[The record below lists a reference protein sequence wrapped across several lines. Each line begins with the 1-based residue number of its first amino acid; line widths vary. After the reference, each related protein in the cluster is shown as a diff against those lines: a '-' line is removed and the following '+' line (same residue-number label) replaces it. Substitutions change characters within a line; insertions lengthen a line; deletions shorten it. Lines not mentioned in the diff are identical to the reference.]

1 MLDYSSSSYI
11 FEPNIAKITDSKQV
25 AILVR
30 NLIKD
35 KINEKEH
42 FVLITL
48 NGASHVIRKEII
60 FIGTLNQSLVHPRE
74 IFRLALIDNSAGIII
89 AHNHPSGTLQ
99 ASSADIAITTRLKE
113 VSKLVGIE
121 LLDHVIV
128 TELGHYSMSD
138 DGLL

>member
-25 AILVR
+25 AIVVR
-30 NLIKD
+30 SLIKD

-99 ASSADIAITTRLKE
+99 ASSADIAITARLKE

-138 DGLL
+138 DRLL